1 MSGDAKRSVQTNGAG
16 IMLKADFPKF
26 EQALKRFA
34 KKVELDGATVT
45 KRVAFDL
52 FTRVIQK
59 TPVDTGRARASWTIA
74 IGAPDLRIVPEGQ
87 YDASLATAIA
97 KANAVL
103 GSYGTTGRPILLP
116 VYIANNLPYIQ
127 ELEKGSSQQAPQG
140 MLAVSLMEVTNSLN
154 KLSQA

>member
-1 MSGDAKRSVQTNGAG
+1 
-16 IMLKADFPKF
+16 MLKADFPKF

-52 FTRVIQK
+52 FGRIIEK
-59 TPVDTGRARASWTIA
+59 TPVDTGRARASWNIA
-74 IGAPDLRIVPEGQ
+74 VGAPDLRIVPEGQ
-87 YDASLATAIA
+87 YDSSLTTAIA

-103 GSYGTTGRPILLP
+103 GSYGTTGPGFLLP
-116 VYIANNLPYIQ
+116 IFISNNLPYIV

-140 MLAVSLMEVTNSLN
+140 MVSLSLMEVTNNLI
-154 KLSQA
+154 KLTKA